1 MSIDMILNYT
11 RFSPTTIT
19 EEQYTDV
26 GTTFTLGTHKR
37 AFLASSFVLTR
48 TEGGA
53 PLTRGVDYELTEK
66 DVFYSQAAYE
76 NEDVFTKVNI
86 LNSSYETGD
95 LFATYDA
102 VLTYA
107 TTEAV
112 RSIGLPAGAIIAYG
126 STVAPS
132 GYLLCDG
139 AAVSRT
145 TYADL
150 FTAISTTWGV
160 GDGSTTFNLPDG
172 RGGVLRGAGTGSVN
186 GRDKVGPAVGD
197 KQEDQM
203 QRITGDFTASR
214 NAGGELRGFVNPSDA
229 GSAFVG
235 AFKEGRTGIG
245 GVTESSTNNN
255 NRGVAFDSAN
265 SPGARVPTEAQIA
278 DPADTETRAYSIGVQ
293 FIIKT

>member
-26 GTTFTLGTHKR
+26 GTSFTLGTHKR

-86 LNSSYETGD
+86 LNATYETGD
-95 LFATYDA
+95 LYATYDA

-172 RGGVLRGAGTGSVN
+172 RGGVLRGTGTGTVN
-186 GRDKVGPAVGD
+186 GRDKVGPAVGE

-203 QRITGDFTASR
+203 QLITGSAEHRGTFSINNPAAEQTVAGALSFNNDTR
-214 NAGGELRGFVNPSDA
+214 NYAGY
-229 GSAFVG
+229 
-235 AFKEGRTGIG
+235 
-245 GVTESSTNNN
+245 SSTTSQSSALDFN
-255 NRGVAFDSAN
+255 SAN
-265 SPGARVPTEAQIA
+265 SPDARASAEP
-278 DPADTETRAYSIGVQ
+278 DGETRPYSIGVQ
-293 FIIKT
+293 WIIKT

>member
-1 MSIDMILNYT
+1 MIDTIVNYT

-48 TEGGA
+48 TQGGA
-53 PLTRGVDYELTEK
+53 PLTAGVDYELAEK
-66 DVFYSQAAYE
+66 DAFYSQTAYE
-76 NEDVFTKVNI
+76 NEDVFTRVNI
-86 LNSSYETGD
+86 LNATYETGD

-107 TTEAV
+107 TTQAV
-112 RSIGLPAGAIIAYG
+112 RSIGLPAGAIIAFG

-150 FTAISTTWGV
+150 FAAISTTWGV

-172 RGGVLRGAGTGSVN
+172 RGGVLRGTGTGSVN
-186 GRDKVGPAVGD
+186 GRDKVGPAVGA

-203 QRITGDFTASR
+203 QGHWHDAIDIPNNGTGASYGN
-214 NAGGELRGFVNPSDA
+214 NAYLMASLVNATVSAPTVSKDAESD
-229 GSAFVG
+229 GTNG
-235 AFKEGRTGIG
+235 TPRTGA
-245 GVTESSTNNN
+245 ES
-255 NRGVAFDSAN
+255 
-265 SPGARVPTEAQIA
+265 
-278 DPADTETRAYSIGVQ
+278 RAYSIGVQ
-293 FIIKT
+293 WIIKV

>member
-1 MSIDMILNYT
+1 MDKLYNYVRQT
-11 RFSPTTIT
+11 PTAVTN
-19 EEQYTDV
+19 EQYTDV
-26 GTTFTLGTHKR
+26 DESFTLGDHKR
-37 AFLASSFVLTR
+37 AFLASSFVLTQ
-48 TEGGA
+48 TEGGT
-53 PLTRGVDYELTEK
+53 PLTRGSDYELDEK
-66 DVFYSQAAYE
+66 DVFYSQVAYE

-86 LNSSYETGD
+86 LNSTYETGD

-150 FTAISTTWGV
+150 FAAIGTTWGAPDSDTFNV
-160 GDGSTTFNLPDG
+160 PDGS
-172 RGGVLRGAGTGSVN
+172 GGVLRGTGTGTVN

-203 QRITGDFTASR
+203 QQITGYVQGRGLATDQQSQSGALAWSSSYSNNQAQIQAGTVDSRIT
-214 NAGGELRGFVNPSDA
+214 L
-229 GSAFVG
+229 
-235 AFKEGRTGIG
+235 
-245 GVTESSTNNN
+245 
-255 NRGVAFDSAN
+255 DSAD
-265 SPGARVPTEAQIA
+265 SPDARASDEP
-278 DPADTETRAYSIGVQ
+278 DGETRAYGIGVQ